1 MTLSLYNEAPRTRG
15 FLNNTITETGRMKM
29 KFKIIVM
36 IAAMIFAFVPMVIFA
51 VLNTGEFEKSGN
63 KEYSA
68 VIGSI
73 AKNQSAPLSALI
85 SSARA
90 DIDFVAGNEAVVKS
104 AGLGSASDEA
114 NAFLENFVKNNPLVV
129 SAVLV
134 RNNGEI
140 FAGTNAGDTIDNYAG
155 YSAYKDNALYF
166 NNASGKT
173 TSGSTMIIRKGVGQL
188 TAMISYDI
196 SSKDTLISRICG
208 NSKFYQNGEIDIVDS
223 NGSWS
228 SGEGYNKSD
237 SLNSEIAAKIKEL
250 TDDSVTANFTYIEND
265 KSENVAAMIKIGGE
279 DGLVAVVKCPTS
291 RAVQF
296 SRNSS
301 TMMVVWTVVF
311 IIISGVAAIIVSG
324 IVTSPLKKIQKT
336 LEVVKNGDHEARI
349 SNMNNNEY
357 GQLSRAFNN
366 LIDDIVVSED
376 RYKNISEMSDN
387 IIFEWNFKTNEV
399 VFSNN
404 FNKKFSYRAPSNHFG
419 DSFLLKAKV
428 HPDDLE
434 RYRSDLD
441 QLEKGKN
448 FERNEYR
455 IKNIYGDF
463 IWVLIRTATL
473 KDNDGKP
480 VKVVGVMVD
489 IDRGKKSEQQLTE
502 RASFDALTEL
512 YNRETIENQID
523 NEISLSEM
531 RKSEMAVL
539 FIDVDDFKHYNDN
552 YSHATGDQVLKFL
565 AKTIKTESEG
575 IGFAGRYGGDEFIV
589 LLRDAET
596 NDPALFAQRVIAKLN
611 EGFDADIGERLTVS
625 VSIGIALIKDNYN
638 TRVEYLIGKAD
649 DAMYSVKKSGK
660 SNYAFIN

>member
-1 MTLSLYNEAPRTRG
+1 
-15 FLNNTITETGRMKM
+15 M
-29 KFKIIVM
+29 KFKTILM
-36 IAAMIFAFVPMVIFA
+36 IAAMLFAIIPMVVFA
-51 VLNTGEFEKSGN
+51 VFSNN
-63 KEYSA
+63 A
-68 VIGSI
+68 
-73 AKNQSAPLSALI
+73 LSASGEKEFTNIVKSVAENQASPLNAVVNTARSDI
-85 SSARA
+85 EFLASVDSVKGAAVSGSSNADADALLKNFADGNALVVGAR
-90 DIDFVAGNEAVVKS
+90 IVNNSGKIIAGTDSGKDLENASGYSSYKDEAV
-104 AGLGSASDEA
+104 
-114 NAFLENFVKNNPLVV
+114 
-129 SAVLV
+129 
-134 RNNGEI
+134 
-140 FAGTNAGDTIDNYAG
+140 
-155 YSAYKDNALYF
+155 YF
-166 NNASGKT
+166 DDASGKT
-173 TSGSTMIIRKGVGQL
+173 NTNSTMIIKKNFGQCFIL
-188 TAMISYDI
+188 ISYDI
-196 SSKDTLISRICG
+196 FGDNSLISRICS
-208 NSKFYQNGEIDIVDS
+208 NAKFYEQGNIMVVDS
-223 NGSWS
+223 KGNWSTGSGYNNSSVLNGDISAQLS
-228 SGEGYNKSD
+228 GLPEGTVSGTFKYTGTDGAENLAAAVKVGGEG
-237 SLNSEIAAKIKEL
+237 
-250 TDDSVTANFTYIEND
+250 
-265 KSENVAAMIKIGGE
+265 
-279 DGLVAVVKCPTS
+279 GLSAVVSCPTN

-296 SRNSS
+296 SRNAS
-301 TMMVVWTVVF
+301 TTIIVVTIVLS
-311 IIISGVAAIIVSG
+311 IISAIAAIVVSG
-324 IVTSPLKKIQKT
+324 LLTAPLKNIQKT
-336 LEVVKNGDHEARI
+336 LETIRNGDHEARI
-349 SNMNNNEY
+349 KNMNNNEY

-366 LIDDIVVSED
+366 LVDDIVVSED
-376 RYKNISEMSDN
+376 RYRNISEMSDN

-463 IWVLIRTATL
+463 IWVLMRTATL
-473 KDNDGKP
+473 KDNEGKP

-502 RASFDALTEL
+502 RASYDALTEL

-565 AKTIKTESEG
+565 AKTIKTEVEG
-575 IGFAGRYGGDEFIV
+575 IGFGGRYGGDEFIV

-596 NDPALFAQRVIAKLN
+596 NDPALFAQRIIAKLN
-611 EGFDADIGERLTVS
+611 EGFDADIGEHLTVS

>member
-1 MTLSLYNEAPRTRG
+1 MTLSLYNGTPQTRR
-15 FLNNTITETGRMKM
+15 FLKYNNGNGENEM
-29 KFKIIVM
+29 KFKTILM
-36 IAAMIFAFVPMVIFA
+36 IAAMLFAIIPMVIFA
-51 VLNTGEFEKSGN
+51 VLSNGELSVSGETEFRNT
-63 KEYSA
+63 
-68 VIGSI
+68 VISV
-73 AKNQSAPLSALI
+73 AKNQAAPLNGVINGAKSDMTFLAGI
-85 SSARA
+85 DAVKGAAVSGSTNA
-90 DIDFVAGNEAVVKS
+90 DADAVMK
-104 AGLGSASDEA
+104 
-114 NAFLENFVKNNPLVV
+114 AFADNNPLVV
-129 SAVLV
+129 NAVIV
-134 RNNGEI
+134 NNNGKI
-140 FAGTNAGDTIDNYAG
+140 IAGTNSGSELENYKG
-155 YSAYKDNALYF
+155 YSSYKDDALYF
-166 NNASGKT
+166 NDASGKT
-173 TSGSTMIIRKGVGQL
+173 NTNSTMIIKKNFGQCFIL
-188 TAMISYDI
+188 ISYNIADNN
-196 SSKDTLISRICG
+196 SLISRICD
-208 NSKFYQNGEIDIVDS
+208 NSKFYEQGNIMIIDS
-223 NGSWS
+223 NGNWS
-228 SGEGYNKSD
+228 TGKGYNNKNT
-237 SLNSEIAAKIKEL
+237 LNSEISAKIPGL
-250 TDDSVTANFTYIEND
+250 VDDAATDSFTYTGSD
-265 KSENVAAMIKIGGE
+265 GSENLSAMVKIGGE
-279 DGLVAVVKCPTS
+279 NGLVAVVSCPS
-291 RAVQF
+291 ARAVQF

-301 TMMVVWTVVF
+301 TMIIAITVALSV
-311 IIISGVAAIIVSG
+311 ISAIAAIVISGS
-324 IVTSPLKKIQKT
+324 VTSPLKKIQKT
-336 LEVVKNGDHEARI
+336 LETIRNGDHEARI

-366 LIDDIVVSED
+366 LVDDIVVSED
-376 RYKNISEMSDN
+376 RYRNISEMSDN

-419 DSFLLKAKV
+419 DSFLLKAKI
-428 HPDDLE
+428 HPDDLD

-463 IWVLIRTATL
+463 IWVLMRTATL

-565 AKTIKTESEG
+565 AKTIKTEVDG

-596 NDPALFAQRVIAKLN
+596 NDPALFAQRIIAKLN

>member
-1 MTLSLYNEAPRTRG
+1 
-15 FLNNTITETGRMKM
+15 M
-29 KFKIIVM
+29 KFKTILM
-36 IAAMIFAFVPMVIFA
+36 IAAMLFAIIPMVVFA
-51 VLNTGEFEKSGN
+51 VFSNN
-63 KEYSA
+63 A
-68 VIGSI
+68 
-73 AKNQSAPLSALI
+73 LSASGEKEFTNIVKSVAENQASPLNAVVNTARSDI
-85 SSARA
+85 EFLASVDSVKGAAVSGSSNADADALLKNFADGNALVVGAR
-90 DIDFVAGNEAVVKS
+90 IVNNSGKIIAGTDSGKDLENASGYSSYKDEAV
-104 AGLGSASDEA
+104 
-114 NAFLENFVKNNPLVV
+114 
-129 SAVLV
+129 
-134 RNNGEI
+134 
-140 FAGTNAGDTIDNYAG
+140 
-155 YSAYKDNALYF
+155 YF
-166 NNASGKT
+166 DDASGKT
-173 TSGSTMIIRKGVGQL
+173 NTNSTMIIKKNFGQCFIL
-188 TAMISYDI
+188 ISYDI
-196 SSKDTLISRICG
+196 FGDNSLISRICS
-208 NSKFYQNGEIDIVDS
+208 NAKFYEQGNIMVVDS
-223 NGSWS
+223 KGNWSTGSGYNNSSVLNGDISAQLS
-228 SGEGYNKSD
+228 GLPEGTVSGTFKYTGTDGAENLAAAVKVGGEG
-237 SLNSEIAAKIKEL
+237 
-250 TDDSVTANFTYIEND
+250 
-265 KSENVAAMIKIGGE
+265 
-279 DGLVAVVKCPTS
+279 GLSAVVSCPTN

-296 SRNSS
+296 SRNAS
-301 TMMVVWTVVF
+301 TTIIVVTIVLS
-311 IIISGVAAIIVSG
+311 IISAIAAIVVSG
-324 IVTSPLKKIQKT
+324 LLTAPLKNIQKT
-336 LEVVKNGDHEARI
+336 LETIRNGDHEARI
-349 SNMNNNEY
+349 KNMNNNEY

-366 LIDDIVVSED
+366 LVDDIVVSED
-376 RYKNISEMSDN
+376 RYRNISEMSDN

-463 IWVLIRTATL
+463 IWVLMRTETL

-565 AKTIKTESEG
+565 AKTIKTEVEG
-575 IGFAGRYGGDEFIV
+575 VGFAGRYGGDEFIV

-596 NDPALFAQRVIAKLN
+596 NDPALFAQRIIAKLN

-660 SNYAFIN
+660 SNYAFIE

>member
-1 MTLSLYNEAPRTRG
+1 MTLSLYNGTPQTRR
-15 FLNNTITETGRMKM
+15 FLKYNNGNGENEM
-29 KFKIIVM
+29 KFKTILM
-36 IAAMIFAFVPMVIFA
+36 IAAMLFAIIPMVIFA
-51 VLNTGEFEKSGN
+51 VLSNGELSASSETEFRNT
-63 KEYSA
+63 
-68 VIGSI
+68 VISV
-73 AKNQSAPLSALI
+73 AKNQAAPLNGVINGAKSDMTFLAGI
-85 SSARA
+85 DAVKGAAVSGSTNA
-90 DIDFVAGNEAVVKS
+90 DADAVMK
-104 AGLGSASDEA
+104 
-114 NAFLENFVKNNPLVV
+114 AFADNNPLVV
-129 SAVLV
+129 NAVIV
-134 RNNGEI
+134 NNNGKI
-140 FAGTNAGDTIDNYAG
+140 IAGTNSGSELENYKG
-155 YSAYKDNALYF
+155 YFSYKDDALYF
-166 NNASGKT
+166 NDASGKT
-173 TSGSTMIIRKGVGQL
+173 NTNSTMIIKKNFGQCFIL
-188 TAMISYDI
+188 ISYNIADNN
-196 SSKDTLISRICG
+196 SLISRICD
-208 NSKFYQNGEIDIVDS
+208 NSKFYEQGNIMIIDS
-223 NGSWS
+223 NGNWS
-228 SGEGYNKSD
+228 TGKGYNNKNT
-237 SLNSEIAAKIKEL
+237 LNSEISAKIPGL
-250 TDDSVTANFTYIEND
+250 VDDAATDSFTYTGSD
-265 KSENVAAMIKIGGE
+265 GSENLSAMVKIGGE
-279 DGLVAVVKCPTS
+279 NGLVAVVSCPS
-291 RAVQF
+291 ARAVQF

-301 TMMVVWTVVF
+301 TMIIAITVALSV
-311 IIISGVAAIIVSG
+311 ISAIAAIVISGS
-324 IVTSPLKKIQKT
+324 VTSPLKKIQKT
-336 LEVVKNGDHEARI
+336 LETIRNGDHEARI

-366 LIDDIVVSED
+366 LVDDIVVSED
-376 RYKNISEMSDN
+376 RYRNISEMSDN

-419 DSFLLKAKV
+419 DSFLLKAKI
-428 HPDDLE
+428 HPDDLD

-463 IWVLIRTATL
+463 IWVLMRTATL

-489 IDRGKKSEQQLTE
+489 IDHGKKSEQQLTE

-565 AKTIKTESEG
+565 AKTIKTEVDG

-596 NDPALFAQRVIAKLN
+596 NDPALFAQRIIAKLN

>member
-1 MTLSLYNEAPRTRG
+1 MTLSLYNGTPQTRR
-15 FLNNTITETGRMKM
+15 FLKYNNGNGENEM
-29 KFKIIVM
+29 KFKTILM
-36 IAAMIFAFVPMVIFA
+36 IAAMLFAIIPMVIFA
-51 VLNTGEFEKSGN
+51 VLSNGELSASSETEFRNT
-63 KEYSA
+63 
-68 VIGSI
+68 VISV
-73 AKNQSAPLSALI
+73 AKNQAAPLNGVINGAKSDMTFL
-85 SSARA
+85 ARIDAVKGAAVSGSTNA
-90 DIDFVAGNEAVVKS
+90 DADAVMK
-104 AGLGSASDEA
+104 
-114 NAFLENFVKNNPLVV
+114 AFADNNPLVV
-129 SAVLV
+129 NAVIV
-134 RNNGEI
+134 NNNGKI
-140 FAGTNAGDTIDNYAG
+140 IAGTNSGSELENYKG
-155 YSAYKDNALYF
+155 YSSYKDDELYF
-166 NNASGKT
+166 NDASGKT
-173 TSGSTMIIRKGVGQL
+173 NTNSTMIIKKNFGQCFIL
-188 TAMISYDI
+188 ISYNIADNN
-196 SSKDTLISRICG
+196 SLISRICD
-208 NSKFYQNGEIDIVDS
+208 NSKFYEQGNIMIIDS
-223 NGSWS
+223 NGNWS
-228 SGEGYNKSD
+228 TGKGYNNKNT
-237 SLNSEIAAKIKEL
+237 LNSEISAKIPGL
-250 TDDSVTANFTYIEND
+250 VDDAATDSFTYTGSD
-265 KSENVAAMIKIGGE
+265 GSENLSAMVKIGGE
-279 DGLVAVVKCPTS
+279 NGLVAVVSCPS
-291 RAVQF
+291 ARAVQF

-301 TMMVVWTVVF
+301 TLIIAITVALSVVSAIAAIV
-311 IIISGVAAIIVSG
+311 ISGS
-324 IVTSPLKKIQKT
+324 VTSPLKKIQKT
-336 LEVVKNGDHEARI
+336 LETIRNGDHEARI

-366 LIDDIVVSED
+366 LVDDIVVSED
-376 RYKNISEMSDN
+376 RYRNISEMSDN

-419 DSFLLKAKV
+419 DSFLLKAKI
-428 HPDDLE
+428 HPDDLD

-463 IWVLIRTATL
+463 IWVLMRTATL

-565 AKTIKTESEG
+565 AKTIKTEVDG

-589 LLRDAET
+589 LLRNAET
-596 NDPALFAQRVIAKLN
+596 NDPALFAQRIIAKLN

>member
-1 MTLSLYNEAPRTRG
+1 MTLSLYNGTPQTRR
-15 FLNNTITETGRMKM
+15 FLKYNNGNGENEM
-29 KFKIIVM
+29 KFKTILM
-36 IAAMIFAFVPMVIFA
+36 IAAMLFAIIPMVIFA
-51 VLNTGEFEKSGN
+51 VLSNGELSVSGETEFRNT
-63 KEYSA
+63 
-68 VIGSI
+68 VISV
-73 AKNQSAPLSALI
+73 AKNQAAPLNGVINGAKSDMTFL
-85 SSARA
+85 ARIDAVKGAAVSGSTNA
-90 DIDFVAGNEAVVKS
+90 DADAVMK
-104 AGLGSASDEA
+104 
-114 NAFLENFVKNNPLVV
+114 AFADNNPLVV
-129 SAVLV
+129 NAVIV
-134 RNNGEI
+134 NNNGKI
-140 FAGTNAGDTIDNYAG
+140 IAGTNSGSELENYKG
-155 YSAYKDNALYF
+155 YSSYKDDALYF
-166 NNASGKT
+166 NDASGKT
-173 TSGSTMIIRKGVGQL
+173 NTNSTMIIKKNFGQCFIL
-188 TAMISYDI
+188 ISYNIADNN
-196 SSKDTLISRICG
+196 SLISRICD
-208 NSKFYQNGEIDIVDS
+208 NSKFYEQGNIMIIDS
-223 NGSWS
+223 NGNWS
-228 SGEGYNKSD
+228 TGKGYNNKNT
-237 SLNSEIAAKIKEL
+237 LNSEISAKIPGL
-250 TDDSVTANFTYIEND
+250 VDDAATDSFTYTGSD
-265 KSENVAAMIKIGGE
+265 GSENLSAMVKIGGE
-279 DGLVAVVKCPTS
+279 NGLVAVVSCPS
-291 RAVQF
+291 ARAVQF

-301 TMMVVWTVVF
+301 TMIIAITVALSV
-311 IIISGVAAIIVSG
+311 ISAIAAIVISGS
-324 IVTSPLKKIQKT
+324 VTSPLKKIQKT
-336 LEVVKNGDHEARI
+336 LETIRNGDHEARI

-366 LIDDIVVSED
+366 LVDDIVVSED
-376 RYKNISEMSDN
+376 RYRNISEMSDN

-419 DSFLLKAKV
+419 DSFLLKAKI
-428 HPDDLE
+428 HPDDLD

-463 IWVLIRTATL
+463 IWVLMRTATL

-565 AKTIKTESEG
+565 AKTIKTEVDG

-596 NDPALFAQRVIAKLN
+596 NDPALFAQRIIAKLN

>member
-1 MTLSLYNEAPRTRG
+1 MTLSLYNGTPQTRR
-15 FLNNTITETGRMKM
+15 FLKYNNGNGENEM
-29 KFKIIVM
+29 KFKTILM
-36 IAAMIFAFVPMVIFA
+36 IAAMLFAIIPMVIFA
-51 VLNTGEFEKSGN
+51 VLSNGELSASSETEFRNT
-63 KEYSA
+63 
-68 VIGSI
+68 VISV
-73 AKNQSAPLSALI
+73 AKNQAAPLNGVINGAKSDMTFLAGI
-85 SSARA
+85 DAVKGAAVSGSTNA
-90 DIDFVAGNEAVVKS
+90 DADAVMK
-104 AGLGSASDEA
+104 
-114 NAFLENFVKNNPLVV
+114 AFADNNPLVV
-129 SAVLV
+129 NAVIV
-134 RNNGEI
+134 NNNGKI
-140 FAGTNAGDTIDNYAG
+140 IAGTNSGSELENYKG
-155 YSAYKDNALYF
+155 YSSYKDDALYF
-166 NNASGKT
+166 NDASGKT
-173 TSGSTMIIRKGVGQL
+173 NTNSTMIIKKNFGQCFIL
-188 TAMISYDI
+188 ISYNIADNN
-196 SSKDTLISRICG
+196 SLISRICD
-208 NSKFYQNGEIDIVDS
+208 NSKFYEQGNIMIIDS
-223 NGSWS
+223 NGNWS
-228 SGEGYNKSD
+228 TGKGYNNKNT
-237 SLNSEIAAKIKEL
+237 LNSEISAKIPGL
-250 TDDSVTANFTYIEND
+250 VDDAATDSFTYTGSD
-265 KSENVAAMIKIGGE
+265 GSENLSAMVKIGGE
-279 DGLVAVVKCPTS
+279 NGLVAVVSCPS
-291 RAVQF
+291 ARAVQF

-301 TMMVVWTVVF
+301 TMIIAITVALSV
-311 IIISGVAAIIVSG
+311 ISAIAAIVISGS
-324 IVTSPLKKIQKT
+324 VTSPLKKIQKT
-336 LEVVKNGDHEARI
+336 LETIRNGDHEARI

-366 LIDDIVVSED
+366 LVDDIVVSED
-376 RYKNISEMSDN
+376 RYRNISEMSDN

-419 DSFLLKAKV
+419 DSFLLKAKI
-428 HPDDLE
+428 HPDDLD

-463 IWVLIRTATL
+463 IWVLMRTATL

-565 AKTIKTESEG
+565 AKTIKTEVDG

-596 NDPALFAQRVIAKLN
+596 NDPALFAQRIIAKLN

>member
-1 MTLSLYNEAPRTRG
+1 MTLSLYNGTPQTRR
-15 FLNNTITETGRMKM
+15 FLKYNNGNGENEM
-29 KFKIIVM
+29 KFKTILM
-36 IAAMIFAFVPMVIFA
+36 IAAMLFAIIPMVIFA
-51 VLNTGEFEKSGN
+51 VLSNGELSASGETEFRNT
-63 KEYSA
+63 
-68 VIGSI
+68 VISV
-73 AKNQSAPLSALI
+73 AKNQAAPLNGVINGAKSDMTFLAGI
-85 SSARA
+85 DAVKGAAVSGSTNA
-90 DIDFVAGNEAVVKS
+90 DADAVMK
-104 AGLGSASDEA
+104 
-114 NAFLENFVKNNPLVV
+114 AFADNNPLVV
-129 SAVLV
+129 NAVIV
-134 RNNGEI
+134 NNNGKI
-140 FAGTNAGDTIDNYAG
+140 IAGTNSGSELENYQG
-155 YSAYKDNALYF
+155 YSSYKDDALYF
-166 NNASGKT
+166 NDASGKT
-173 TSGSTMIIRKGVGQL
+173 NTNSTMIIKKNFGQCFIL
-188 TAMISYDI
+188 ISYNIADNG
-196 SSKDTLISRICG
+196 SLISRICD
-208 NSKFYQNGEIDIVDS
+208 NSKFYEQGNIMIIDS
-223 NGSWS
+223 NGNWS
-228 SGEGYNKSD
+228 TGKGYNNKNT
-237 SLNSEIAAKIKEL
+237 LNSEISAKIPGL
-250 TDDSVTANFTYIEND
+250 VDDAATDSFTYTGSD
-265 KSENVAAMIKIGGE
+265 GSENLSAMVKIGGE
-279 DGLVAVVKCPTS
+279 NGLVAVVSCPS
-291 RAVQF
+291 ARAVQF

-301 TMMVVWTVVF
+301 TMIIAITVALSV
-311 IIISGVAAIIVSG
+311 ISAIAAIVISGS
-324 IVTSPLKKIQKT
+324 VTSPLKKIQKT
-336 LEVVKNGDHEARI
+336 LETIRNGDHEARI

-366 LIDDIVVSED
+366 LVDDIVVSED
-376 RYKNISEMSDN
+376 RYRNISEMSDN

-419 DSFLLKAKV
+419 DSFLLKAKI
-428 HPDDLE
+428 HPDDLD

-463 IWVLIRTATL
+463 IWVLMRTATL

-565 AKTIKTESEG
+565 AKTIKTEVDG

-596 NDPALFAQRVIAKLN
+596 NDPALFAQRIIAKLN

>member
-1 MTLSLYNEAPRTRG
+1 MTLSLYNGTPQTRR
-15 FLNNTITETGRMKM
+15 FLKYNNGNGENEM
-29 KFKIIVM
+29 KFKTILM
-36 IAAMIFAFVPMVIFA
+36 IAAMLFAIIPMVIFA
-51 VLNTGEFEKSGN
+51 VLSNGELSASSETEFGNT
-63 KEYSA
+63 
-68 VIGSI
+68 VISV
-73 AKNQSAPLSALI
+73 AKNQAAPLNGVINGAKSDMTFLAGI
-85 SSARA
+85 DAVKGAAVSGSTNA
-90 DIDFVAGNEAVVKS
+90 DADAVMK
-104 AGLGSASDEA
+104 
-114 NAFLENFVKNNPLVV
+114 AFADNNPLVV
-129 SAVLV
+129 NAVIV
-134 RNNGEI
+134 NNNGKI
-140 FAGTNAGDTIDNYAG
+140 IAGTNSGSELENYKG
-155 YSAYKDNALYF
+155 YSSYKDDALYF
-166 NNASGKT
+166 NDASGKT
-173 TSGSTMIIRKGVGQL
+173 NTNSTMIIKKNFGQCFIL
-188 TAMISYDI
+188 ISYNIADNN
-196 SSKDTLISRICG
+196 SLISRICD
-208 NSKFYQNGEIDIVDS
+208 NSKFYEQGNIMIIDS
-223 NGSWS
+223 NGNWS
-228 SGEGYNKSD
+228 TGKGYNNKNT
-237 SLNSEIAAKIKEL
+237 LNSEISAKIPGL
-250 TDDSVTANFTYIEND
+250 VDDAATDSFTYTGSD
-265 KSENVAAMIKIGGE
+265 GSENLSAMVKIGGE
-279 DGLVAVVKCPTS
+279 NGLVAVVSCPS
-291 RAVQF
+291 ARAVQF

-301 TMMVVWTVVF
+301 TMIIAITVALSV
-311 IIISGVAAIIVSG
+311 ISAIAAIVISGS
-324 IVTSPLKKIQKT
+324 VTSPLKKIQKT
-336 LEVVKNGDHEARI
+336 LETIRNGDHEARI

-366 LIDDIVVSED
+366 LVDDIVVSED
-376 RYKNISEMSDN
+376 RYRNISEMSDN

-419 DSFLLKAKV
+419 DSFLLKAKI
-428 HPDDLE
+428 HPDDLD

-463 IWVLIRTATL
+463 IWVLMRTATL

-565 AKTIKTESEG
+565 AKTIKTEVDG

-589 LLRDAET
+589 LLRNAET
-596 NDPALFAQRVIAKLN
+596 NDPALFAQRIIAKLN

>member
-1 MTLSLYNEAPRTRG
+1 MTLSLYNGTPQTRR
-15 FLNNTITETGRMKM
+15 FLKYNNGNGENEM
-29 KFKIIVM
+29 KFKTILM
-36 IAAMIFAFVPMVIFA
+36 IAAMLFAIIPMVIFA
-51 VLNTGEFEKSGN
+51 VLSNGELSASGETEFRNT
-63 KEYSA
+63 
-68 VIGSI
+68 VISV
-73 AKNQSAPLSALI
+73 AKNQAAPLNGVINGAKSDMTFLAGI
-85 SSARA
+85 DAVKGAAVSGSTNA
-90 DIDFVAGNEAVVKS
+90 DADAVMK
-104 AGLGSASDEA
+104 
-114 NAFLENFVKNNPLVV
+114 AFADNNPLVV
-129 SAVLV
+129 NAVIV
-134 RNNGEI
+134 NNNGKI
-140 FAGTNAGDTIDNYAG
+140 IAGTNSGSELENYQG
-155 YSAYKDNALYF
+155 YSSYKDDALYF
-166 NNASGKT
+166 NDASGKT
-173 TSGSTMIIRKGVGQL
+173 NTNSTMIIKKNFGQCFIL
-188 TAMISYDI
+188 ISYNIADNN
-196 SSKDTLISRICG
+196 SLISRICD
-208 NSKFYQNGEIDIVDS
+208 NSKFYEQGNIMIIDS
-223 NGSWS
+223 NGNWS
-228 SGEGYNKSD
+228 TGKGYNNKNT
-237 SLNSEIAAKIKEL
+237 LNSEISAKIPGL
-250 TDDSVTANFTYIEND
+250 VDDAATDSFTYTGSD
-265 KSENVAAMIKIGGE
+265 GSENLSAMVKIGGE
-279 DGLVAVVKCPTS
+279 NGLVAVVSCPS
-291 RAVQF
+291 ARAVQF

-301 TMMVVWTVVF
+301 TLIIAITVALSV
-311 IIISGVAAIIVSG
+311 ISAIAAIVISGS
-324 IVTSPLKKIQKT
+324 VTSPLKKIQKT
-336 LEVVKNGDHEARI
+336 LETIRNGDHEARI

-366 LIDDIVVSED
+366 LVDDIVVSED
-376 RYKNISEMSDN
+376 RYRNISEMSDN

-419 DSFLLKAKV
+419 DSFLLKAKI
-428 HPDDLE
+428 HPDDLD

-463 IWVLIRTATL
+463 IWVLMRTATL

-565 AKTIKTESEG
+565 AKTIKTEVDG

-596 NDPALFAQRVIAKLN
+596 NDPALFAQRIIAKLN

>member
-1 MTLSLYNEAPRTRG
+1 
-15 FLNNTITETGRMKM
+15 M
-29 KFKIIVM
+29 KFKTVLM
-36 IAAMIFAFVPMVIFA
+36 IAAMLFAVIPMVIYA
-51 VLNTGEFEKSGN
+51 VVGNNALTASGEKEFEN
-63 KEYSA
+63 IVTA
-68 VIGSI
+68 V
-73 AKNQSAPLSALI
+73 ARNQASPLNALVTN
-85 SSARA
+85 ARSDVSFLA
-90 DIDFVAGNEAVVKS
+90 DIEAVKGASVSGKHNDDAEAVMKS
-104 AGLGSASDEA
+104 FA
-114 NAFLENFVKNNPLVV
+114 N
-129 SAVLV
+129 
-134 RNNGEI
+134 
-140 FAGTNAGDTIDNYAG
+140 
-155 YSAYKDNALYF
+155 DNALIAAARLINNEGEIIAGTDVGKTMENYKGYYEYEDLALYF
-166 NNASGKT
+166 DDVSGKT
-173 TSGSTMIIRKGVGQL
+173 NTGSTMVVKKTLGQCFL
-188 TAMISYDI
+188 LISYDI
-196 SSKDTLISRICG
+196 SGEDTMISRMCEHA
-208 NSKFYQNGEIDIVDS
+208 KFYEEGSIMIVDS
-223 NGSWS
+223 RGNWSIGSGYNNS
-228 SGEGYNKSD
+228 SVLDKNISSRLSSLSDGVVESFTSDETDSDKANKCYSMVKVGGEG
-237 SLNSEIAAKIKEL
+237 
-250 TDDSVTANFTYIEND
+250 
-265 KSENVAAMIKIGGE
+265 
-279 DGLVAVVKCPTS
+279 GLAAVVSCPVTRS
-291 RAVQF
+291 GQF
-296 SRNSS
+296 SRGPSA
-301 TMMVVWTVVF
+301 TIVVLMIVLSV
-311 IIISGVAAIIVSG
+311 ISVIAAIVVSRAL
-324 IVTSPLKKIQKT
+324 TAPLKNIEKT
-336 LEVVKNGDHEARI
+336 LETIRNGDHEARI
-349 SNMNNNEY
+349 KNMTSNEY

-366 LIDDIVVSED
+366 LVDDIVVSED
-376 RYKNISEMSDN
+376 RYRNISEMSDN

-428 HPDDLE
+428 HPDDLD

-441 QLEKGKN
+441 KLEKGVN

-463 IWVLIRTATL
+463 IWVLMRTSTL

-502 RASFDALTEL
+502 RASYDALTEL

-539 FIDVDDFKHYNDN
+539 FVDVDDFKHYNDN

-565 AKTIKTESEG
+565 AKTIKTEVEG

-589 LLRDAET
+589 LLRETET
-596 NDPALFAQRVIAKLN
+596 NDPAAFAQRVIDKLSA
-611 EGFDADIGERLTVS
+611 GFDADVGEHLSVS

>member
-1 MTLSLYNEAPRTRG
+1 MTLSLYNGTPQTRR
-15 FLNNTITETGRMKM
+15 FLKYNNGNGENEM
-29 KFKIIVM
+29 KFKTILM
-36 IAAMIFAFVPMVIFA
+36 IAAMLFAIIPMVIFA
-51 VLNTGEFEKSGN
+51 VLSNGELSASSETEFRNTLIS
-63 KEYSA
+63 
-68 VIGSI
+68 V
-73 AKNQSAPLSALI
+73 AKNQAAPLNGVINGAKSDMTFL
-85 SSARA
+85 ARIDAVKGAAVSGSTNA
-90 DIDFVAGNEAVVKS
+90 DADAVMK
-104 AGLGSASDEA
+104 
-114 NAFLENFVKNNPLVV
+114 AFADNNPLVV
-129 SAVLV
+129 NAVIV
-134 RNNGEI
+134 NNNGKI
-140 FAGTNAGDTIDNYAG
+140 IAGTNSGSELENYKG
-155 YSAYKDNALYF
+155 YSSYKDDALYF
-166 NNASGKT
+166 NDASGKT
-173 TSGSTMIIRKGVGQL
+173 NTNSTMIIKKNFGQCFIL
-188 TAMISYDI
+188 ISYNIADNN
-196 SSKDTLISRICG
+196 SLISRICD
-208 NSKFYQNGEIDIVDS
+208 NSKFYEQGNIMIIDS
-223 NGSWS
+223 NGNWS
-228 SGEGYNKSD
+228 TGKGYNNKNT
-237 SLNSEIAAKIKEL
+237 LNSEISAKIPGL
-250 TDDSVTANFTYIEND
+250 VDDAATDSFTYTGSD
-265 KSENVAAMIKIGGE
+265 GSENLSAMVKIGGE
-279 DGLVAVVKCPTS
+279 NGLVAVVSCPS
-291 RAVQF
+291 ARAVQF

-301 TMMVVWTVVF
+301 TMIIAITVTLSV
-311 IIISGVAAIIVSG
+311 ISAIAAIVISGS
-324 IVTSPLKKIQKT
+324 VTSPLKKIQKT
-336 LEVVKNGDHEARI
+336 LETIRNGDHEARI

-366 LIDDIVVSED
+366 LVDDIVVSED
-376 RYKNISEMSDN
+376 RYRNISEMSDN

-419 DSFLLKAKV
+419 DSFLLKAKI
-428 HPDDLE
+428 HPDDLD

-463 IWVLIRTATL
+463 IWVLMRTATL

-565 AKTIKTESEG
+565 AKTIKTEVDG

-596 NDPALFAQRVIAKLN
+596 NDPALFAQRIIAKLN

>member
-1 MTLSLYNEAPRTRG
+1 
-15 FLNNTITETGRMKM
+15 M
-29 KFKIIVM
+29 KFKTLLM
-36 IAAMIFAFVPMVIFA
+36 IAAMLFAIVPMVVFA
-51 VLNTGEFEKSGN
+51 VFSNNTLNTSGE
-63 KEYSA
+63 KEFKEIVTS
-68 VIGSI
+68 V
-73 AKNQSAPLSALI
+73 AKNQASPLNAI
-85 SSARA
+85 IDSARSDISFLSSVDSVKGAAVSGSSNA
-90 DIDFVAGNEAVVKS
+90 DADALLKNFADGNALVSGARIV
-104 AGLGSASDEA
+104 
-114 NAFLENFVKNNPLVV
+114 NN
-129 SAVLV
+129 S
-134 RNNGEI
+134 GKI
-140 FAGTNAGDTIDNYAG
+140 IAGTDSGKELDNASG
-155 YSAYKDNALYF
+155 YSSYKDGALYF
-166 NNASGKT
+166 DDASGKT
-173 TSGSTMIIRKGVGQL
+173 NTNSTMIIKKNFGQCFIL
-188 TAMISYDI
+188 ISYDI
-196 SSKDTLISRICG
+196 FGDNSLISRICS
-208 NSKFYQNGEIDIVDS
+208 NAKFYTEGNIMVVDS
-223 NGSWS
+223 KGNWSTGSGYNSSSVLNGDIASQLS
-228 SGEGYNKSD
+228 GLAEGSVSGTFNYKGTDGAENFAAAIKVGGEGGLSAVVSCPSNRAVHFSR
-237 SLNSEIAAKIKEL
+237 SASMTIIVVTVVLGIISAIAAI
-250 TDDSVTANFTYIEND
+250 V
-265 KSENVAAMIKIGGE
+265 
-279 DGLVAVVKCPTS
+279 
-291 RAVQF
+291 
-296 SRNSS
+296 
-301 TMMVVWTVVF
+301 
-311 IIISGVAAIIVSG
+311 VSG
-324 IVTSPLKKIQKT
+324 LLTAPLKNIQKT
-336 LEVVKNGDHEARI
+336 LETIRNGDHEARI
-349 SNMNNNEY
+349 KNMNNNEY

-366 LIDDIVVSED
+366 LVDDIVVSED
-376 RYKNISEMSDN
+376 RYRNISEMSDN

-428 HPDDLE
+428 HPDDLD

-441 QLEKGKN
+441 QLEKGNN

-463 IWVLIRTATL
+463 IWVLMRTATL

-502 RASFDALTEL
+502 RASYDALTEL

-565 AKTIKTESEG
+565 AKTIKTEVEG
-575 IGFAGRYGGDEFIV
+575 IGFGGRYGGDEFIV

-596 NDPALFAQRVIAKLN
+596 NDPALFAQRIIAKLN
-611 EGFDADIGERLTVS
+611 EGFDADIGEHLTVS

>member
-1 MTLSLYNEAPRTRG
+1 MTLSLYNGTPQTRR
-15 FLNNTITETGRMKM
+15 FLKYNNGNGENEM
-29 KFKIIVM
+29 KFKTILM
-36 IAAMIFAFVPMVIFA
+36 IAAMLFAIIPMVIFA
-51 VLNTGEFEKSGN
+51 VLSNGELSASSETEFRNT
-63 KEYSA
+63 
-68 VIGSI
+68 VISV
-73 AKNQSAPLSALI
+73 AKNQAAPLNGVINGAKSDMTFL
-85 SSARA
+85 ARIDAVKGAAVSGSTNA
-90 DIDFVAGNEAVVKS
+90 DADAVMK
-104 AGLGSASDEA
+104 
-114 NAFLENFVKNNPLVV
+114 AFADNNPLVV
-129 SAVLV
+129 NAVIV
-134 RNNGEI
+134 NNNGKI
-140 FAGTNAGDTIDNYAG
+140 IAGTNSGSELENYKG
-155 YSAYKDNALYF
+155 YSSYKDDALYF
-166 NNASGKT
+166 NDASGKT
-173 TSGSTMIIRKGVGQL
+173 NTNSTMIIKKNFGQCFIL
-188 TAMISYDI
+188 ISYNIADNN
-196 SSKDTLISRICG
+196 SLISRICD
-208 NSKFYQNGEIDIVDS
+208 NSKFYEQGNIMIIDS
-223 NGSWS
+223 NGNWS
-228 SGEGYNKSD
+228 TGKGYNNKNT
-237 SLNSEIAAKIKEL
+237 LNSEISAKIPGL
-250 TDDSVTANFTYIEND
+250 VDDAATDSFTYTGSD
-265 KSENVAAMIKIGGE
+265 GSENLSAMVKIGGE
-279 DGLVAVVKCPTS
+279 NGLVAVVSCPS
-291 RAVQF
+291 ARAVQF

-301 TMMVVWTVVF
+301 TMIIAITVALSV
-311 IIISGVAAIIVSG
+311 ISAIAAIVISGS
-324 IVTSPLKKIQKT
+324 VTSPLKKIQKT
-336 LEVVKNGDHEARI
+336 LETIRNGDHEARI

-366 LIDDIVVSED
+366 LVDDIVVSED
-376 RYKNISEMSDN
+376 RYRNISEMSDN

-419 DSFLLKAKV
+419 DSFLLKAKI
-428 HPDDLE
+428 HPDDLD

-463 IWVLIRTATL
+463 IWVLMRTATL

-565 AKTIKTESEG
+565 AKTIKTEVDG

-596 NDPALFAQRVIAKLN
+596 NDPALFAQRIIAKLN

>member
-1 MTLSLYNEAPRTRG
+1 
-15 FLNNTITETGRMKM
+15 M
-29 KFKIIVM
+29 KFKTILM
-36 IAAMIFAFVPMVIFA
+36 IAAMLFAIIPMVVFA
-51 VLNTGEFEKSGN
+51 VFSNN
-63 KEYSA
+63 A
-68 VIGSI
+68 
-73 AKNQSAPLSALI
+73 LSASGEKEFTNIVKSVAENQASPLNAVVNTAKSDI
-85 SSARA
+85 EFLASVDSVKGAAVSGSSNADADALLKNFADGNALVVGAR
-90 DIDFVAGNEAVVKS
+90 IVNNSGKIIAGTDSGKDLENASGYSSYKDEAV
-104 AGLGSASDEA
+104 
-114 NAFLENFVKNNPLVV
+114 
-129 SAVLV
+129 
-134 RNNGEI
+134 
-140 FAGTNAGDTIDNYAG
+140 
-155 YSAYKDNALYF
+155 YF
-166 NNASGKT
+166 DDASGKT
-173 TSGSTMIIRKGVGQL
+173 NTNSTMIIKKNFGQCFIL
-188 TAMISYDI
+188 ISYDI
-196 SSKDTLISRICG
+196 FGDNSLISRICS
-208 NSKFYQNGEIDIVDS
+208 NAKFYEQGNIMVVDS
-223 NGSWS
+223 KGNWSTGSGYNNSSVLNGDIASQLS
-228 SGEGYNKSD
+228 GLPEGTVSGTFKYTGTDGAENLAAAVKVGGEG
-237 SLNSEIAAKIKEL
+237 
-250 TDDSVTANFTYIEND
+250 
-265 KSENVAAMIKIGGE
+265 
-279 DGLVAVVKCPTS
+279 GLSAVVSCPTN

-296 SRNSS
+296 SRNAS
-301 TMMVVWTVVF
+301 TTIIVVTIVLS
-311 IIISGVAAIIVSG
+311 IISAIAAIVVSG
-324 IVTSPLKKIQKT
+324 LLTAPLKNIQKT
-336 LEVVKNGDHEARI
+336 LETIRNGDHEARI
-349 SNMNNNEY
+349 KNMNNNEY

-366 LIDDIVVSED
+366 LVDDIVVSED
-376 RYKNISEMSDN
+376 RYRNISEMSDN

-463 IWVLIRTATL
+463 IWVLMRTATL
-473 KDNDGKP
+473 KDNEGKP

-502 RASFDALTEL
+502 RASYDALTEL
-512 YNRETIENQID
+512 YNRETIENQIE

-565 AKTIKTESEG
+565 AKTIKTEVEG
-575 IGFAGRYGGDEFIV
+575 IGFGGRYGGDEFIV

-596 NDPALFAQRVIAKLN
+596 NDPALFAQRIIAKLN

>member
-1 MTLSLYNEAPRTRG
+1 MTLSLYNGTPQTRR
-15 FLNNTITETGRMKM
+15 FLKYNNGNGENEM
-29 KFKIIVM
+29 KFKTILM
-36 IAAMIFAFVPMVIFA
+36 IAAMLFAIIPMVIFA
-51 VLNTGEFEKSGN
+51 VLSNGELSASGETEFRNT
-63 KEYSA
+63 
-68 VIGSI
+68 VISV
-73 AKNQSAPLSALI
+73 AKNQAAPLNGVINGAKSDMTFLAGI
-85 SSARA
+85 DAVKGAAVSGSTNA
-90 DIDFVAGNEAVVKS
+90 DADAVMK
-104 AGLGSASDEA
+104 
-114 NAFLENFVKNNPLVV
+114 AFADNNPLVV
-129 SAVLV
+129 NAVMV
-134 RNNGEI
+134 NNNGKI
-140 FAGTNAGDTIDNYAG
+140 IAGTNSGSELENYKG
-155 YSAYKDNALYF
+155 YSSYKDDALYF
-166 NNASGKT
+166 NDASGKT
-173 TSGSTMIIRKGVGQL
+173 NTNSTMIIKKNFGQCFIL
-188 TAMISYDI
+188 ISYNIADNN
-196 SSKDTLISRICG
+196 SLISRICD
-208 NSKFYQNGEIDIVDS
+208 NSKFYEQGNIMIIDS
-223 NGSWS
+223 NGNWS
-228 SGEGYNKSD
+228 TGKGYNNKNT
-237 SLNSEIAAKIKEL
+237 LNSEISAKIPGL
-250 TDDSVTANFTYIEND
+250 VDDAATDSFTYTGSD
-265 KSENVAAMIKIGGE
+265 GSENLSAMVKIGGE
-279 DGLVAVVKCPTS
+279 NGLVAVVSCPS
-291 RAVQF
+291 ARAVQF

-301 TMMVVWTVVF
+301 TMIIAITVALSVVSAIAAIV
-311 IIISGVAAIIVSG
+311 ISGS
-324 IVTSPLKKIQKT
+324 VTSPLKKIQKT
-336 LEVVKNGDHEARI
+336 LETIRNGDHEARI

-366 LIDDIVVSED
+366 LVDDIVVSED
-376 RYKNISEMSDN
+376 RYRNISEMSDN

-419 DSFLLKAKV
+419 DSFLLKAKI
-428 HPDDLE
+428 HPDDLD

-463 IWVLIRTATL
+463 IWVLMRTATL

-565 AKTIKTESEG
+565 AKTIKTEVDG

-596 NDPALFAQRVIAKLN
+596 NDPALFAQRIIAKLN

>member
-1 MTLSLYNEAPRTRG
+1 MTLSLYNGTPQTRR
-15 FLNNTITETGRMKM
+15 FLKYNNGNGENEM
-29 KFKIIVM
+29 KFKTILM
-36 IAAMIFAFVPMVIFA
+36 IAAMLFAIIPMVIFA
-51 VLNTGEFEKSGN
+51 VLSNGELSASGETEFRNT
-63 KEYSA
+63 
-68 VIGSI
+68 VISV
-73 AKNQSAPLSALI
+73 AKNQAAPLNGVINGAKSDMTFLAGI
-85 SSARA
+85 DAVKGAAVSGSTNA
-90 DIDFVAGNEAVVKS
+90 DADAVMK
-104 AGLGSASDEA
+104 
-114 NAFLENFVKNNPLVV
+114 AFADNNPLVV
-129 SAVLV
+129 NAVIV
-134 RNNGEI
+134 NNNGKI
-140 FAGTNAGDTIDNYAG
+140 IAGTNSGSELENYKG
-155 YSAYKDNALYF
+155 YSSYKDDELYF
-166 NNASGKT
+166 NDASGKT
-173 TSGSTMIIRKGVGQL
+173 NTNSTMIIKKNFGQCFIL
-188 TAMISYDI
+188 ISYNIADNN
-196 SSKDTLISRICG
+196 SLISRICD
-208 NSKFYQNGEIDIVDS
+208 NSKFYEQGNIMIIDS
-223 NGSWS
+223 NGNWS
-228 SGEGYNKSD
+228 TGKGYNNKNT
-237 SLNSEIAAKIKEL
+237 LNSEISAKIPGL
-250 TDDSVTANFTYIEND
+250 VDDAATDSFTYTGSD
-265 KSENVAAMIKIGGE
+265 GSENLSAMVKIGGE
-279 DGLVAVVKCPTS
+279 NGLVAVVSCPS
-291 RAVQF
+291 ARAVQF

-301 TMMVVWTVVF
+301 TLIIAITVALSVVSAIAAIV
-311 IIISGVAAIIVSG
+311 ISGS
-324 IVTSPLKKIQKT
+324 VTSPLKKIQKT
-336 LEVVKNGDHEARI
+336 LETIRNGDHEARI

-366 LIDDIVVSED
+366 LVDDIVVSED
-376 RYKNISEMSDN
+376 RYRNISEMSDN

-419 DSFLLKAKV
+419 DSFLLKAKI
-428 HPDDLE
+428 HPDDLD

-463 IWVLIRTATL
+463 IWVLMRTATL

-565 AKTIKTESEG
+565 AKTIKTEVDG

-589 LLRDAET
+589 LLRNAET
-596 NDPALFAQRVIAKLN
+596 NDPALFAQRIIAKLN